1 MPRDSVFVR
10 GPGNVARNKHSTPR
24 RHLCFQPQVET
35 LEARTVMTAGGK
47 ITGLVFNDAITN
59 GVHDPSELALAGVT
73 IFADS
78 NGNGAVDAGEPSAQS
93 GPDGSFALSFS
104 QDGAVRLSEVEPLG
118 FALTTVD
125 PAPVTVAGGATVANI
140 NFGDR
145 RTLAPDQSFV
155 DQTFRDLL
163 GRGADSGA
171 LDAFGTALDQ
181 GSVER
186 PQILQAI
193 QNSTEFRSRQIDSL
207 FATLLHRN
215 ADVGGRQAFLAAL
228 ANGAT
233 DEQIEN
239 TILASPEYFQNRGG
253 GDNAGFATAL
263 YQDVLGRGID
273 SGALQNAKS
282 FLAGGGSRLAL
293 TQLVQFS
300 PEEDAHLVGA
310 LFQQLLRRDADPA
323 ALAAFTPAR
332 HGGAT
337 DEQIAEAI
345 ASSDEYFQRFCL

>member
-1 MPRDSVFVR
+1 MPHNSVFVR
-10 GPGNVARNKHSTPR
+10 APGSVPANHSTPR
-24 RHLCFQPQVET
+24 RPLSFQPRVEP

-47 ITGLVFNDAITN
+47 ITGLVFNDAVTN
-59 GVHDPSELALAGVT
+59 GVRDPSELALAGVT

-78 NGNGAVDAGEPSAQS
+78 NGNGVFDAGEPSAQS

-104 QDGAVRLSEVEPLG
+104 QDGAVRLREVEPVG

-125 PAPVTVAGGATVANI
+125 PAPVTVAGGATVGNV

-155 DQTFRDLL
+155 DQAFRDLL
-163 GRGADSGA
+163 GRGADPGA
-171 LDAFGTALDQ
+171 IAAFGTALDL

-186 PQILQAI
+186 PQVLEAI

-207 FATLLHRN
+207 FATFLHRG
-215 ADVGGRQAFLAAL
+215 ADPGGRQAFLAAF
-228 ANGAT
+228 ASGAT

-239 TILASPEYFQNRGG
+239 TILASPEYFQTRGG
-253 GDNAGFATAL
+253 GTNAGFATAL

-273 SGALQNAKS
+273 NGALQNANHL
-282 FLAGGGSRLAL
+282 LAGGGNRLAL

-300 PEEDAHLVGA
+300 PEQDAHHVND
-310 LFQQLLRRDADPA
+310 LFQQLLRRDADPGA
-323 ALAAFTPAR
+323 VDAFTAA
-332 HGGAT
+332 HQSGAT